1 MTLALIVWLVMTAI
15 PAIKVMGIIGIGV
28 SIILWVILAIN
39 YDCISAEYRAE
50 EKAIA
55 RATWM
60 RSCKNFRWA
69 IPLLVIGFLLP
80 NQKTAWYMV
89 GAYAAEAAVTSEV
102 AGELG
107 GAAKDMMLEL
117 MKKAKQEIGEV
128 DGEVVK
134 DAAKA
139 AIQEVSK

>member
-1 MTLALIVWLVMTAI
+1 MTLALIVWLVMTVI
-15 PAIKVMGIIGIGV
+15 PAIKIIGYCIVGIV
-28 SIILWVILAIN
+28 LAAILVLLIEW
-39 YDCISAEYRAE
+39 SATFGDAPDEWDRVK
-50 EKAIA
+50 KA
-55 RATWM
+55 
-60 RSCKNFRWA
+60 CKHLKWA
-69 IPLLVIGFLLP
+69 LPLLIVTSLVPGT
-80 NQKTAWYMV
+80 KTAWYMV
-89 GAYAAEAAVTSEV
+89 GAYAAETAVTSEV

-128 DGEVVK
+128 DGEAVK

>member
-1 MTLALIVWLVMTAI
+1 MTLALIVWLVMTVL
-15 PAIKVMGIIGIGV
+15 PAMIAAKSTVLGIGGVTLFVCSLIWLV
-28 SIILWVILAIN
+28 SEGE
-39 YDCISAEYRAE
+39 YDTPIKIWLKQLKWSL
-50 EKAIA
+50 
-55 RATWM
+55 
-60 RSCKNFRWA
+60 
-69 IPLLVIGFLLP
+69 PLLIVLSIVP
-80 NQKTAWYMV
+80 DSKTAWYMV
-89 GAYAAEAAVTSEV
+89 GAYTAETVVTSEV

-128 DGEVVK
+128 DGEAVK